1 MNKKSLAILMGSVS
15 LFCLL
20 LSVCGCSSSGD
31 DPAAELTNQ
40 PGGNSAGGPST
51 FVAGE
56 KPVWSVDFSGN
67 EPSPSWVAPNPA
79 DYESSMIIMV
89 KLQDELVRYST
100 DDDRMT
106 VLIDDECRAIPS
118 RRIVYDDGTVYF
130 VLNIQGN
137 HNDRDVRFSLCYYCA
152 ALHQLFTITGQ
163 ETFVTEL
170 TYGVDEDFEP
180 SMLKGCKRYPV
191 QNTLTVSM
199 PPSAPFTSAE
209 GDIVGVFVGD
219 QCRGVGS
226 VGKAF
231 TVYRTSAQES
241 LQLRYYSTQQK
252 GTYTQSQ
259 AVAIGETE
267 TKTITINF

>member
-20 LSVCGCSSSGD
+20 LSVCGCSSSGTG
-31 DPAAELTNQ
+31 DPEELTNQ
-40 PGGNSAGGPST
+40 TNGNLTTGSST

-56 KPVWSVDFSGN
+56 KPVWDVDFSGN
-67 EPSPSWVAPNPA
+67 EPSPSWVAPTPA
-79 DYESSMIIMV
+79 DYESSMNIMV

-106 VLIDDECRAIPS
+106 VLTGDECRAKPS
-118 RRIVYDDGTVYF
+118 MRTVYDDGTVYF
-130 VLNIQGN
+130 VLTIRGN
-137 HNDRDVRFSLCYYCA
+137 HDERNVTFSLCYYCA
-152 ALHQLFTITGQ
+152 SLHQLFTITGQ
-163 ETFVTEL
+163 GTFVTEL
-170 TYGVDEDFEP
+170 DYGINEDFMP
-180 SMLKGCKRYPV
+180 SLLKGCKRYPV
-191 QNTLTVSM
+191 QNALTVSM
-199 PPSAPFTSAE
+199 PSTPPFASAE
-209 GDIVGVFVGD
+209 GDLVGVFVGD

-241 LQLRYYSTQQK
+241 LQLRYYSTQKK
-252 GTYTQSQ
+252 GTYTLSQ

-267 TKTITINF
+267 KKEITINF